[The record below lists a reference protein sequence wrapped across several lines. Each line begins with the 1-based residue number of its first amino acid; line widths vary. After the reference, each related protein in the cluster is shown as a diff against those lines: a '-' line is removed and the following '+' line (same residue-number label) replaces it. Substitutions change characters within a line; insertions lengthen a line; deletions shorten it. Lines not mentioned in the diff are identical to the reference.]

1 MCDFITLVVGG
12 SGRSAITPLVAR
24 HGRNAK
30 PAFNPAIAALLKP
43 TEAQFLTTVGNCDC
57 GTVLRGHAPAAPD
70 WRSGQAAKLAR
81 QGWSPA
87 KIERWF
93 ADREGADTRAKERSH
108 ARSFD
113 SVDLWRD
120 LIGDLLAS
128 PGVEQAGLLLHAYS
142 GDVNDE
148 EFAAYR
154 TSVAFADFATRLQ
167 ALNDGE
173 LLMTERAVRASR

>member
-12 SGRSAITPLVAR
+12 SGKAAISPIVSR
-24 HGRNAK
+24 HGRDAK
-30 PAFNPAIAALLKP
+30 PVFNPAIAAVLKP
-43 TEAQFLTTVGNCDC
+43 DEAQFLTTVGSCDC
-57 GTVLRGHAPAAPD
+57 GTALRSRAPAAPD
-70 WRSGQAAKLAR
+70 WRTKQAAKLAR

-87 KIERWF
+87 KIERWL
-93 ADREGADTRAKERSH
+93 ADREDADTRASARSH

-120 LIGDLLAS
+120 LVGDLLAS
-128 PGVEQAGLLLHAYS
+128 SGVERAGLLLHAYS

-148 EFAAYR
+148 VFAAYR
-154 TSVAFADFATRLQ
+154 TTVPFAAFAVRLQ

-173 LLMTERAVRASR
+173 LLMTERAGRTSR